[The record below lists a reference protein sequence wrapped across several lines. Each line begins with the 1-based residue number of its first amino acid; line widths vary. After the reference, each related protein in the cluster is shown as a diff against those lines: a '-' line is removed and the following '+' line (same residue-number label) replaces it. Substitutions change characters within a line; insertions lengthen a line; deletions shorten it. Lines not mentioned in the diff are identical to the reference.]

1 VAIASAAMRLRS
13 TALIIVA
20 VVAAVAAPTPAAA
33 HKGHAH
39 ASPSPSAAAVASPAG
54 TAASPVAASATS
66 PSPVAVSPAPAPAPA
81 PLDWHAALFEHMHN
95 KIVHFPIALGLA
107 AAVILLGRARWAAY
121 QPVAG
126 ALLAVAAVFGLAAY
140 LTGGAQAAPFM
151 NTPTAALVGQHA
163 TQGTLTVILLVAGA
177 VLTHVRAAQRWLWL
191 YALFLIL
198 AISFTGLLGG
208 LVAHGEM

>member
-1 VAIASAAMRLRS
+1 MRLPSRVL
-13 TALIIVA
+13 TAVA
-20 VVAAVAAPTPAAA
+20 VLATVAAPRPAAA

-39 ASPSPSAAAVASPAG
+39 ASPSPSAAASAPPSP
-54 TAASPVAASATS
+54 AASPVDAAAPTAP
-66 PSPVAVSPAPAPAPA
+66 PSPVAAAPAAPA
-81 PLDWHAALFEHMHN
+81 APARVDWQAALFEHMHN

-107 AAVILLGRARWAAY
+107 AAVILLGRGRWAAY

-126 ALLAVAAVFGLAAY
+126 ALLAVAALFGIAAY
-140 LTGGAQAAPFM
+140 FTGGAQAEPFM
-151 NTPTAALVGQHA
+151 GTPAEALVGQHRV
-163 TQGTLTVILLVAGA
+163 QGTFTVILLVVGA
-177 VLTHVRAAQRWLWL
+177 VLTRVRAAQRWLWL

>member
-1 VAIASAAMRLRS
+1 MRFASAAL
-13 TALIIVA
+13 TVGA
-20 VVAAVAAPTPAAA
+20 VVVALAAARPVAA

-39 ASPSPSAAAVASPAG
+39 ASPSPSASPLASPAA
-54 TAASPVAASATS
+54 TAASPEASTAATAA
-66 PSPVAVSPAPAPAPA
+66 PSPVGATPAPGPAAGPVHI
-81 PLDWHAALFEHMHN
+81 DWHAALFEHMHN
-95 KIVHFPIALGLA
+95 KLVHFPIVLGLS
-107 AAVILLGRARWAAY
+107 AAVILLGRGRWAAH

-126 ALLAVAAVFGLAAY
+126 ALLAVAAVFAFAAY

-151 NTPTAALVGQHA
+151 GTPTAALVKQHA
-163 TQGTLTVILLVAGA
+163 TQGTLTAILLITGA

>member
-1 VAIASAAMRLRS
+1 MRLRS
-13 TALIIVA
+13 TALVIVA
-20 VVAAVAAPTPAAA
+20 VVAAVAAPSPAAA

-39 ASPSPSAAAVASPAG
+39 ASPSPSAAAVASSAAAVASPAG

-81 PLDWHAALFEHMHN
+81 PIDWHAALFEHMHN

>member
-1 VAIASAAMRLRS
+1 MRLPSAAL
-13 TALIIVA
+13 TIGAVLVAL
-20 VVAAVAAPTPAAA
+20 AAARPAAA

-39 ASPSPSAAAVASPAG
+39 ASPSPSASPIALPTA
-54 TAASPVAASATS
+54 TAASPDTAAAT
-66 PSPVAVSPAPAPAPA
+66 PAPAATAPSPAASPA
-81 PLDWHAALFEHMHN
+81 AASIDWNAALFEHMHN
-95 KIVHFPIALGLA
+95 KIVHFPIALGLS
-107 AAVILLGRARWAAY
+107 AAVILLGRGRWAAY

-126 ALLAVAAVFGLAAY
+126 ALLAVAAVFAFAAY

-151 NTPTAALVGQHA
+151 GTPTEALVKQHA
-163 TQGTLTVILLVAGA
+163 TQGTLTAILLVAGA

-198 AISFTGLLGG
+198 AISFTGILGG